1 MESKSKKQRKEELEK
16 QLQLQ
21 ELKEYK
27 KQIELEKRRVE
38 RLIGY
43 DKAEKSLYEYHKLSW
58 NIHVPQ
64 PFIDNWH
71 IGAICDHLQALSNR
85 ELKNLIINL
94 PPRCAKSSI
103 CSISFPTWTWINNP
117 QEQFMTTSYSDEI
130 VLRDSLRSRQVIMDE
145 WYQEGWGNK
154 FELKKD
160 VNQKGR
166 YENNVGGYR
175 MASTIGAGKQLGEGY
190 TCLIVDDPLK
200 ANEAFSRL
208 ACQKVIDWWKYT
220 MSTRANSSDA
230 VRLIIMQRLSE
241 MDLVEHILKN
251 EMEDE
256 NWYHLCLPMRYET
269 KPKYFTKTPLKFID
283 PRTKDGELLC
293 PKYMDEIRVRVLE
306 SKLGEYGTAAQ
317 LQQRPA
323 PVGGGLIKESF
334 FRQYAA
340 PISKY
345 SYPSLFFYI
354 FASWDFNFG
363 EENQGEDNSYCVGQV
378 WGVGKD
384 GKYYLLYQLR
394 DKWEFLEQI
403 DAVKRLNRLYPE
415 IRYNLIE
422 EMASGAGVINS
433 LKKELSQYNV
443 IGVKPKDFGFLKGNN
458 DKGKVM
464 RLNAYL
470 SVFEANRVW
479 LPSERISPWI
489 KDYVQELITF
499 PAAKHDDQLDATVL
513 ALMWIEKKGLTQGIS
528 AKVTEDLLKEVK
540 EQAYYRPND
549 VQTLTRVKSVTKQ
562 AINFTSK
569 DRNYR
574 DIF

>member
-1 MESKSKKQRKEELEK
+1 MASSKKEKEEFER
-16 QLQLQ
+16 QIQLQ
-21 ELKEYK
+21 ELKDYK
-27 KQIELEKRRVE
+27 KQIEQKRKE
-38 RLIGY
+38 IEAILGY
-43 DKAEKSLYEYHKLSW
+43 EKAEKSLYEYHKLSW
-58 NIHVPQ
+58 SIHVPQ

-71 IGAICDHLQALSNR
+71 IGAICDHLEALSRR
-85 ELKNLIINL
+85 EIKNLIINI
-94 PPRCAKSSI
+94 PPRFAKSTI
-103 CSISFPTWTWINNP
+103 CSISFPTWTWIDNP

-145 WYQEGWGNK
+145 WYQTAWGNR
-154 FELKKD
+154 FQLKKD

-175 MASTIGAGKQLGEGY
+175 IASTIGAGKQLGEGY

-200 ANEAFSRL
+200 ASEAFSQL
-208 ACQKVIDWWKYT
+208 ACNKVIDWWKYT
-220 MSTRANSSDA
+220 MSTRANSANA

-241 MDLVEHILKN
+241 GDLVEHILKN
-251 EMEDE
+251 EAEEED
-256 NWYHLCLPMRYET
+256 WYHLCLPMRYET
-269 KPKYFTKTPLKFID
+269 KPKYFTKTPLKFVD
-283 PRTKDGELLC
+283 PRTKEGELLC
-293 PKYMDEIRVRVLE
+293 PKYMDEIRVKVLE
-306 SKLGEYGTAAQ
+306 GKLGEYGSAAQ

-334 FRQYAA
+334 FRNYAA

-345 SYPSLFFYI
+345 SYPTFFFYL

-394 DKWEFLEQI
+394 DKWQFLEQI

-422 EMASGAGVINS
+422 EMASGSGVINS
-433 LKKELSQYNV
+433 LRKELSQYNV
-443 IGVKPKDFGFLKGNN
+443 IGVKPRDFGFGNKGNS
-458 DKGKVM
+458 DKSKIM

-479 LPSERISPWI
+479 LPSERIAPWI
-489 KDYVQELITF
+489 KDYVQELTTF
-499 PAAKHDDQLDATVL
+499 PASRYDDQLDATVL
-513 ALMWIEKKGLTQGIS
+513 ALMWCEKKGITQGVAS
-528 AKVTEDLLKEVK
+528 EVTENLVK
-540 EQAYYRPND
+540 EIKEQDYYRYNT
-549 VQTLTRVKSVTKQ
+549 QTNAPTRVKGVTRQ
-562 AINFTSK
+562 ALSFTSN
-569 DRNYR
+569 DRNYK